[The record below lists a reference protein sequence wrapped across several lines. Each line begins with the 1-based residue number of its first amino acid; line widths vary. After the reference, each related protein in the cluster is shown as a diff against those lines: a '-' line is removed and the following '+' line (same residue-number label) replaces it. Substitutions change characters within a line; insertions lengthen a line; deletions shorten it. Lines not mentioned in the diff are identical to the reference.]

1 MNLWAE
7 RILRNMGYS
16 GVISHGLTSHKIGVV
31 QSIIVRGI
39 VAVGSVVEKSISIGI
54 GSWFSLRSC
63 ISITP
68 LAANKIGMSYVSII
82 VRRVV
87 AVGSVVKKSISIGG
101 SISIAP
107 LAAPVATIV
116 TIVVGIITTIMT

>member
-1 MNLWAE
+1 
-7 RILRNMGYS
+7 MGYS

-39 VAVGSVVEKSISIGI
+39 VPVGSVVEKSISIGI
-54 GSWFSLRSC
+54 RSWFSLRSC

-87 AVGSVVKKSISIGG
+87 AVGSVVKKSISIGVRSCINLINSAG
-101 SISIAP
+101 RRT
-107 LAAPVATIV
+107 LRT
-116 TIVVGIITTIMT
+116 